1 MPLLVNSSP
10 FRVALRIYGSAQGA
24 SWDVRRGSRLSPDFY
39 FWGSGWPALPYQKH
53 QSYGWIMVN
62 VLYHIIPYCIILCR
76 IVPYYTMLNH
86 IIPYYTT
93 SYHTIPYYTILY
105 HYTYHCTFLYLSLW
119 YYSYHVPY
127 QRFNGD
133 RGHRILPCFDHGAC
147 CILLWIWLIKQWE
160 PVLYWYNYIQPE
172 TMFQNSFQVDFI
184 TSNLGWFWYCEIS
197 RG

>member
-1 MPLLVNSSP
+1 
-10 FRVALRIYGSAQGA
+10 
-24 SWDVRRGSRLSPDFY
+24 
-39 FWGSGWPALPYQKH
+39 
-53 QSYGWIMVN
+53 MVN

-127 QRFNGD
+127 QCFNGD

-147 CILLWIWLIKQWE
+147 CILLWIWLITQWE

-172 TMFQNSFQVDFI
+172 TMFQNSFRVDFI
-184 TSNLGWFWYCEIS
+184 TSTLGWLKSPSANIVLGSLWNSSFLTTPEIIVKSEEQQHSWSGTPSFYCFNHYRPEAKLRIKLWK
-197 RG
+197 